1 MREKSENSFAFYV
14 SKAIKHSLSACKLRL
29 SIQESVRGNNLGPHN
44 AADVGERCSH
54 SCCSE
59 GRSGLHDA
67 LAAVEQEIYWV
78 ARQSRVAWTINL
90 MWKGD

>member
-1 MREKSENSFAFYV
+1 MREESENSFAFCV
-14 SKAIKHSLSACKLRL
+14 SQAIQHSLSAFTCKLRL
-29 SIQESVRGNNLGPHN
+29 PIQELLGGNNLGSHN

-59 GRSGLHDA
+59 GRGGLHDT

-78 ARQSRVAWTINL
+78 ARQSWWPGQSI
-90 MWKGD
+90 